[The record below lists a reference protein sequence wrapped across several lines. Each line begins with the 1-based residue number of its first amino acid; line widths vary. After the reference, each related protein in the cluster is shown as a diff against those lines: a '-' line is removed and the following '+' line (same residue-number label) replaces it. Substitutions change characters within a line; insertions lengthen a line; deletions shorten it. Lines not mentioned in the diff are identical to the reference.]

1 MLIGDGRVRQWYL
14 TAAVAVL
21 SSTRVFGRY
30 LIVCVAAFTFPVSVS
45 GQQKYQADQ
54 IDLGASLYG
63 TNCAVCHADGAGI
76 PGVDLR
82 SGRFRRATSDD
93 DLVAIIRNGITG
105 TAMPAHTDFSSAN
118 LIAIVAY
125 LRNMRDY
132 GFKPVQL
139 GDAAK
144 GKALFENEG
153 GCLNCHQV
161 NGKGSH
167 IALDLSSAG
176 AVHPASYLQRAL
188 LDPESIVADMPQSH
202 FMRAV
207 TKSGQTITGRR
218 LNEDTFTIQLMD
230 EHENLLSLEKSNL
243 RSLTIAEGTTMPSMK
258 GKYTDDQIS
267 DLVAYLASLQRPGF
281 YSGQP
286 PIPRLTQETGFG
298 RHP

>member
-1 MLIGDGRVRQWYL
+1 VRHLYS

-21 SSTRVFGRY
+21 SFTRAFGRY
-30 LIVCVAAFTFPVSVS
+30 LILCVATFTLPVSVS
-45 GQQKYQADQ
+45 GQQKYQPNE
-54 IDLGASLYG
+54 IDLGASLYA
-63 TNCAVCHADGAGI
+63 TNCAVCHAEGAGI

-82 SGRFRRATSDD
+82 SGQFRRATSDD
-93 DLVAIIRNGITG
+93 DLVAIIHNGITG
-105 TAMPAHTDFSSAN
+105 TAMPAHPDFSSAN

-125 LRNMRDY
+125 VRNMRDY
-132 GFKPVQL
+132 GFKLVQL

-144 GKALFENEG
+144 GKTLFENEG

-188 LDPESIVADMPQSH
+188 LDPASTVADMPESH

-207 TKSGQTITGRR
+207 TKSGETITGRR

-230 EHENLLSLEKSNL
+230 EHEHLVSLEKANL
-243 RSLTIAEGTTMPSMK
+243 RSLTVVEGTTMPPLK

-267 DLVAYLASLQRPGF
+267 DLVAYLVSLQRPGF
-281 YSGQP
+281 YLGQP
-286 PIPRLTQETGFG
+286 PIPRLTQEAGFG